1 MVPWRNPY
9 MSWKQ
14 IDSGIIFYDFLDIRC
29 AWQRISWPR
38 TTILRVFQNFNV
50 HNFWLNALIFLKLCR
65 IVAFCIC
72 QITYIV
78 RFAAFIWCES
88 YPDEFSAFL
97 RFEWPDNSLYLLC
110 NIYSSYA
117 IAYTYSARIDKCLLS
132 YNVFMLIYAWRDIS
146 TSVFAIEPLFWI
158 CIFLTLFRDVI
169 NYGYCFMHLIWCLT
183 LLQLH
188 TILKNILW
196 HSIVHV
202 IDQSNRGRSTVEKL
216 YSENTSPW
224 WIMKNAE
231 VL

>member
-1 MVPWRNPY
+1 
-9 MSWKQ
+9 
-14 IDSGIIFYDFLDIRC
+14 
-29 AWQRISWPR
+29 
-38 TTILRVFQNFNV
+38 
-50 HNFWLNALIFLKLCR
+50 
-65 IVAFCIC
+65 
-72 QITYIV
+72 
-78 RFAAFIWCES
+78 
-88 YPDEFSAFL
+88 
-97 RFEWPDNSLYLLC
+97 
-110 NIYSSYA
+110 
-117 IAYTYSARIDKCLLS
+117 
-132 YNVFMLIYAWRDIS
+132 MLIYAWRDIS

-231 VL
+231 EPQHWSCKNHAPQVCLSLLCDLPLLIKVTTYDRFLTILRGKFYGRRRNFSRTADYKLSCTHYFEHFTITHLVWLTWLYDL